1 MSAAKFKINK
11 VSYIGRFLSLII
23 IFPLWVLASI
33 CFSMLIAFENIE
45 KLTSWLFF
53 ETLNKI
59 KETFPLKGDDDG
71 E

>member
-23 IFPLWVLASI
+23 ISPLWALALI
-33 CFSMLIAFENIE
+33 CLFMLFAFENIE

-59 KETFPLKGDDDG
+59 KETFPFKGADDG